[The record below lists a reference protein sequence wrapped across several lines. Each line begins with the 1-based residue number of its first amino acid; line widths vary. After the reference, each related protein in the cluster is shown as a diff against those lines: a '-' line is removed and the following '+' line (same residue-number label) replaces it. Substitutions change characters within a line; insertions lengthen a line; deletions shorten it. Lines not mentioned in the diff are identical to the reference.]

1 MFHLNADAAGSMH
14 ANDWPCKLEPVQ
26 YQAAPSVQPLYL
38 ASCILTTMTAAC
50 LCVLLCCCLQLL
62 DSLNRQ
68 ELSMVMWALSKLRL
82 EPGDLWLD
90 EYFDATEAQLTRF
103 TLRVSLLLGTS
114 DCPIAAYTMSHNLVT
129 NQDCCHQQG
138 WTSYSTT
145 HHRLY
150 APHAQ
155 VVSGCKHG
163 QAFFECC
170 SHTHKAFFIFSL

>member
-1 MFHLNADAAGSMH
+1 MPMIGP
-14 ANDWPCKLEPVQ
+14 ANWSLCSIRQRQVYSLVFGLLHSNHND
-26 YQAAPSVQPLYL
+26 S
-38 ASCILTTMTAAC
+38 SC

-62 DSLNRQ
+62 GSLNRQ
-68 ELSMVMWALSKLRL
+68 ELSMDMWALSKLRL

-103 TLRVSLLLGTS
+103 TLRVSLSLGTS

-138 WTSYSTT
+138 WTSYPTT
-145 HHRLY
+145 HHRPY

-155 VVSGCKHG
+155 VVSDCKHG
-163 QAFFECC
+163 QAVFEYC
-170 SHTHKAFFIFSL
+170 SQTHKAFLIFSL